1 MVGGRRLESWRRRI
15 QWLGLGRAVTLVG
28 PVADPVPYYAAADL
42 YVHPTFY
49 DACSLVALEA
59 AACGLPVITSRY
71 NGAAEVFGG
80 SPGVRVIADPAHTDE
95 LAAAMRTLLDPAA
108 RREMAAAARQT
119 MLAHSFDDNVDRIL
133 DVYRE
138 IVERRRL
145 SPPQGYGVW
154 TARVPADSLRGA
166 GIWPALLAR
175 TGEPPVPSRGETPV
189 PSGGETPASA
199 GPQNSAR
206 PGVPA

>member
-1 MVGGRRLESWRRRI
+1 VPALLRAVARLRAEGRGVCLAVVGGRRLETWRRRI
-15 QWLGLGRAVTLVG
+15 EWQGLGQAVTLVG

-80 SPGVRVIADPAHTDE
+80 SPGVRVIADPAHTEE
-95 LAAAMRTLLDPAA
+95 LAAAMRPLLDPAV

-119 MLAHSFDDNVDRIL
+119 MLTHSLENNVDRIL
-133 DVYRE
+133 DVYQE
-138 IVERRRL
+138 VIERRRL

-154 TARVPADSLRGA
+154 TARVPAAAEESAPA
-166 GIWPALLAR
+166 GQGRAPR
-175 TGEPPVPSRGETPV
+175 PV
-189 PSGGETPASA
+189 AS
-199 GPQNSAR
+199 P